1 MTEAAALAVSAKTY
15 AESRAE
21 PLRFGVADW
30 MACAAGME
38 TQEDWLAWARGE
50 PRPAMA
56 LSQPAPLPP
65 LLRRRVSA
73 IGQMAF
79 RAVNGLA
86 PVPRARFVFC
96 SRHGEYRRTK
106 ALLDAVAAR
115 EAPSPAEFSLSVH
128 NALAGLLSIA
138 RNNEAGHT
146 AVAAGS
152 DSFGFGLLESV
163 ACLAAKPDEPVLL
176 VYYDEPL
183 PDVYADFRDG
193 EEATLALALLLTPG
207 RGDGSDLLVSCETKR
222 TDDPARPPP
231 TAQALDFLRFLLSGE
246 NERSTPGGIVRWR
259 WRRASV

>member
-1 MTEAAALAVSAKTY
+1 MTEAGAVALQRPGGAARPAVAT
-15 AESRAE
+15 
-21 PLRFGVADW
+21 RFAVADW
-30 MACAAGME
+30 MACSPALYDR
-38 TQEDWLAWARGE
+38 QDWIGWARRAPG
-50 PRPAMA
+50 PAI
-56 LSQPAPLPP
+56 APPPP
-65 LLRRRVSA
+65 LLPTALRRRISA

-79 RAVNGLA
+79 RAVYGLDKA
-86 PVPRARFVFC
+86 SRARFVFC

-183 PDVYADFRDG
+183 PDVYAEFRDG
-193 EEATLALALLLTPG
+193 EEATLALALLLSPA
-207 RGDGSDLLVSCETKR
+207 RGDQSDLLVSCESKR
-222 TDDPARPPP
+222 TDDPPRPPP
-231 TAQALDFLRFLLSGE
+231 TEQALDFLRFLLSGE
-246 NERSTPGGIVRWR
+246 NERSTPGGTVRWR